1 MATARPSLAR
11 AVSWV
16 PATQRTS
23 PDTAGG
29 LLSGAGLAFAY
40 FLSAQLG
47 DMFASYS
54 SFVSPLWPP
63 AGVGVAGLL
72 LFGNEAWPAISIG
85 GFLLKLTTGDVNAAT
100 PGILCAQTLAPL
112 LAASVLRRRGFDA
125 TLRRVRDV
133 LALVVLGA
141 AGSMLLSSTLGT
153 SSLVLTGIIPEHA
166 AFRSWLVWWTG
177 DALGV
182 VLVTPALLLLATRGR
197 RTKAA
202 FEEHHTEMAA
212 LFLST
217 ALATYLL
224 FRVDLP
230 LPFLVFP
237 FALWAALRL
246 HQPAVATVNL
256 LIGAPAVWLTV
267 NGHGP
272 FSELEPTTGLV
283 VLGAFNGSIAVTSLI
298 LGAAVATA
306 SALNH
311 ENDQLRIRVQSQLEE
326 VRASRARL
334 VHAADEERR
343 RVERNLHDGAQRR
356 LVSLSCT
363 LGLAQAQVE
372 SGSHT
377 QLAATLEQAT
387 REMAQTLAELRQ
399 LARGIHPTILTQQGL
414 GPAVESL
421 AEELPLP
428 VEVSVPQ
435 QRFSA
440 VIEATSYFVVSEVLV
455 NTVKHAQAT
464 AASVAVAQR
473 GGQLILEI
481 VDNGIGGAAPEAG
494 SGLAGLADRV
504 SALEGRVQI
513 ESQPGLGTRV
523 RVELP
528 CASI

>member
-1 MATARPSLAR
+1 MATVRPSLAR

-16 PATQRTS
+16 PGAQRTS
-23 PDTAGG
+23 PDTAVG
-29 LLSGAGLAFAY
+29 LWSVAGLALAY
-40 FLSAQLG
+40 FLTARVG
-47 DMFASYS
+47 EMFTSYS

-63 AGVGVAGLL
+63 AGVAVAGLL
-72 LFGNEAWPAISIG
+72 LLGGEAWPAITVG
-85 GFLLKLTTGDVNAAT
+85 GFLLKVTNGDVNAAT

-112 LAASVLRRRGFDA
+112 AAASLLRRRGLDA

-153 SSLVLTGIIPEHA
+153 ASLVLTGIVPEHA

-177 DALGV
+177 DAMGV
-182 VLVTPALLLLATRGR
+182 VLVTPALLMLATRES
-197 RTKAA
+197 RTKALVD
-202 FEEHHTEMAA
+202 ERRTERAA
-212 LFLST
+212 LLLST

-246 HQPAVATVNL
+246 HQAAVATVNL
-256 LIGAPAVWLTV
+256 LIGALAVWLTV
-267 NGHGP
+267 KGHGP
-272 FSELEPTTGLV
+272 FSGLEPTTGLV
-283 VLGAFNGSIAVTSLI
+283 VLDAFNGSIAVTSLI

-306 SALNH
+306 STLNH
-311 ENDQLRIRVQSQLEE
+311 ENDQLHVRVQSQLEE

-334 VHAADEERR
+334 VQAADEERR
-343 RVERNLHDGAQRR
+343 RVERDLHDGAQRR

-363 LGLAQAQVE
+363 LGLARAQLE
-372 SGSHT
+372 SGSDS

-387 REMAQTLAELRQ
+387 REMTLTLAELRQ

-428 VEVSVPQ
+428 VEVSVAP
-435 QRFSA
+435 QRFPA

-455 NTVKHAQAT
+455 NTVKHARAT
-464 AASVAVAQR
+464 AASVAVEQI
-473 GGQLILEI
+473 GGWLILEV

-494 SGLAGLADRV
+494 SGLSGLADRV

-513 ESQPGLGTRV
+513 DSRPGIGTRV

-528 CASI
+528 CAST